1 MTGDAIL
8 LGAGG
13 HARVV
18 RALAEAL
25 GWWIIGVCDP
35 ALAAGAYWEGLLVL
49 GGDEALDGRNP
60 GQMALLNGLGKM
72 PGQSAR
78 HRVQQVHAARGFA
91 FPALVHPAAWVAP
104 DARLGAGVQ
113 VMAGAVV
120 QPGCTL
126 GPGCIVNTRAG
137 LDHDA
142 TLGADVHLAPGVTV
156 CGGVHVGD
164 GAFIGAGATVIQ
176 GCRIGAGAM
185 VAAGSVVAADLPP
198 GARHPRA
205 GHERTAI

>member
-18 RALAEAL
+18 RAMAEAL
-25 GWWIIGVCDP
+25 GWRIVGVCDP
-35 ALAAGAYWEGLLVL
+35 ALTAGADWHGLPVL
-49 GGDEALDGRNP
+49 GGDEALAGRDP
-60 GQMALLNGLGKM
+60 AQVALLNGLGKM

-78 HRVQQVHAARGFA
+78 RRVQEACAARGFS

-104 DARLGAGVQ
+104 DARLGDGVQ
-113 VMAGAVV
+113 VMAGGVV

-126 GPGCIVNTRAG
+126 GPGCIVNTRAA
-137 LDHDA
+137 LDHDG
-142 TLGADVHLAPGVTV
+142 TLGADVHLAPGATL

-185 VAAGSVVAADLPP
+185 VAAGAVVAADLPP

-205 GHERTAI
+205 GHERTAP